1 MYIYTKIANYLDYFY
16 CSQVNGTSTTNGH
29 SIKAETGVYK
39 DVFYE
44 NAINKCYT
52 FDDVIVFNFFG
63 TDASYIVPRAY
74 IQDKFEIWQN
84 DGSNKKLFVDS
95 EFYFTTRTIDQS
107 FDSLTYDTQAD
118 FWERVEDYGLFSAL
132 LNHWVSGKFS
142 VDEDVYDIP
151 YIVLC
156 DDAVRLDLKSLPKES
171 FCYKY
176 FIDEGDYE
184 DFKAY
189 LNSHDNVYLYRFDV
203 SEHWSDVLLAG
214 GSSNGK
220 FYKSDTLTRSFG
232 ICQTAYYDDFQVVN
246 LTFKNDDS
254 YLSAAVTSEPQDFI
268 GPGAVVDG
276 DPDKN
281 EFGDWWDEL
290 MAKLEGFWASMKR
303 FVTVIAIIGV
313 AILVITIIGHFTGFL
328 SNVSNIFK
336 NSRKNE

>member
-1 MYIYTKIANYLDYFY
+1 MGFECLHL
-16 CSQVNGTSTTNGH
+16 H
-29 SIKAETGVYK
+29 S
-39 DVFYE
+39 
-44 NAINKCYT
+44 
-52 FDDVIVFNFFG
+52 
-63 TDASYIVPRAY
+63 S
-74 IQDKFEIWQN
+74 
-84 DGSNKKLFVDS
+84 
-95 EFYFTTRTIDQS
+95 
-107 FDSLTYDTQAD
+107 
-118 FWERVEDYGLFSAL
+118 
-132 LNHWVSGKFS
+132 
-142 VDEDVYDIP
+142 
-151 YIVLC
+151 
-156 DDAVRLDLKSLPKES
+156 PKES

-220 FYKSDTLTRSFG
+220 FYKSNTLTRSFG

-290 MAKLEGFWASMKR
+290 MVKLEGFWASIKR

-313 AILVITIIGHFTGFL
+313 AILVITIIGHFTGIL
-328 SNVSNIFK
+328 SNISNIFK
-336 NSRKNE
+336 KNRKNE